1 MEVGVTTKEDNM
13 KLLSK
18 IGMALLAVGLV
29 FGLTGCPNGN
39 GDTAVTFISVTAN
52 GNDTTTTTQLTLIFS
67 EPISGLQANDIMLG
81 GEAAVGVTM
90 GTFTGTP
97 PVYTVQLSGVTQG
110 GNLTIT
116 VTRPGYNIS
125 GNPRTVNIYHAAV
138 EEGSGVDFTNHVGA
152 DRAITVDNQTGE
164 YLVAFAGSLSMAN
177 LLGGIPPWSGEF
189 GIRREPTIFNRTR
202 AFPMILITEAQFIE
216 YRNSLAALTPRPFSR
231 VFVFYNH
238 LVTDNPQVY
247 AISGQVGGDHILRV
261 TNNTGL
267 DVELRLGGTAGPVI
281 GFAPRGMPLTDIAMH
296 SGDAIVF
303 PVFRFFNEA
312 RNPPVLV
319 SSFPSFPPMPGADRL
334 AWRQAFN
341 FPHGQSEMR
350 TIDADLAFG
359 QMPISLGSAWIVVDN
374 QSSDGIN
381 LHVGGT
387 PVRDT
392 MNYVVFGPNQVRVVP
407 IEMPGAGGPDTF
419 VESRQ
424 LNNMLQVGMPG
435 TPMALVRNE
444 AGDSVFTLNTNMQ
457 YTVIVRGNLA
467 LGQPI
472 TGTIYMEPTAGSPPI
487 ELNIRDLM
495 TE

>member
-1 MEVGVTTKEDNM
+1 M

-18 IGMALLAVGLV
+18 IGMALLVLAMIA
-29 FGLTGCPNGN
+29 FTGCPQN
-39 GDTAVTFISVTAN
+39 GD
-52 GNDTTTTTQLTLIFS
+52 DT
-67 EPISGLQANDIMLG
+67 
-81 GEAAVGVTM
+81 
-90 GTFTGTP
+90 TP
-97 PVYTVQLSGVTQG
+97 PVV
-110 GNLTIT
+110 
-116 VTRPGYNIS
+116 
-125 GNPRTVNIYHAAV
+125 
-138 EEGSGVDFTNHVGA
+138 EGSGVDFTNHLGA

-164 YLVAFAGSLSMAN
+164 YLVAFAGSLSMPN

-216 YRNSLAALTPRPFSR
+216 YRNSLAALTNRPFSR

-261 TNNTGL
+261 QNNTGL

-281 GFAPRGMPLTDIAMH
+281 GFAPRGMPVTDIAMH

-334 AWRQAFN
+334 SWRQSFN
-341 FPHGQSEMR
+341 FPQGGSGMQ
-350 TIDADLAFG
+350 TLDADLAFG
-359 QMPISLGSAWIVVDN
+359 NMPISLGSAWVVVDN
-374 QSSDGIN
+374 QSAHAVS
-381 LHVGGT
+381 LQVGAA

-392 MNYVVFGPNQVRVVP
+392 MNNVLFNQNDVRTVP

-435 TPMALVRNE
+435 TPMALVQNE
-444 AGDSVFTLNTNMQ
+444 AGSSVFTLNTNMQ

-495 TE
+495 TTQ